1 MKFTK
6 LFSTL
11 ILLSQSS
18 TSFASDSTLD
28 TSVVASSSEDQND
41 PFVLFLQS
49 QEDKNTLVDK
59 LLTLRGE
66 FMEWM
71 ETFEREYESLEE
83 ELKRMMIWAEN
94 HGELE

>member
-11 ILLSQSS
+11 ILLSQPS